1 MKNKKWYI
9 FNIKNKTIGKISK
22 FIIKI
27 IKIKCKIIL
36 INENFINFYKKKYK
50 NKFVYKHT
58 GYIGNLKKKNYIK
71 IYDNDK
77 KELILNSLLKMFK
90 NNKSK
95 KFIKKNIKFF
105 KKNNKNI
112 KFYKSKILYI

>member
-9 FNIKNKTIGKISK
+9 FNIKDKTIGKISE

-27 IKIKCKIIL
+27 IKIKGKIIL
-36 INENFINFYKKKYK
+36 INENFIKFYKKKYK
-50 NKFVYKHT
+50 NKFFYKHT
-58 GYIGNLKKKNYIK
+58 GYIGNLKKKSFIK
-71 IYDNDK
+71 IYNNNK
-77 KELILNSLLKMFK
+77 KELILNCLLKMFK

-95 KFIKKNIKFF
+95 KFIKKNIKFL
-105 KKNNKNI
+105 KKNKNI

>member
-9 FNIKNKTIGKISK
+9 FNIKNKTIGKISE
-22 FIIKI
+22 FIVKI
-27 IKIKCKIIL
+27 IKTKNKIIL
-36 INENFINFYKKKYK
+36 INENLIKFYKKKYK
-50 NKFVYKHT
+50 NKFFYKHT
-58 GYIGNLKKKNYIK
+58 GYIGNLKKKSFIK
-71 IYDNDK
+71 IYEKNK

-95 KFIKKNIKFF
+95 KFIKKNIKFL
-105 KKNNKNI
+105 KKNNDI

>member
-9 FNIKNKTIGKISK
+9 FNIKNKTIGKISE

-27 IKIKCKIIL
+27 IKIKGKIII
-36 INENFINFYKKKYK
+36 INEDFIDFYKKKYK
-50 NKFVYKHT
+50 NKFFYKYS
-58 GYIGNLKKKNYIK
+58 GYMGGLKKKNFIK
-71 IYDNDK
+71 LYEKKK
-77 KELILNSLLKMFK
+77 KELILNSLIRMFK

-105 KKNNKNI
+105 KKNIDI
-112 KFYKSKILYI
+112 KSYKSKILYI